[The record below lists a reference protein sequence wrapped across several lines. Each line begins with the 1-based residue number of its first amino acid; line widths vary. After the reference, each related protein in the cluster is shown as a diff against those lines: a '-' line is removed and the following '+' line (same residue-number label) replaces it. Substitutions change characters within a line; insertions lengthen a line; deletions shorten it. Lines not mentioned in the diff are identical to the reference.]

1 MEMQSVKLICVGKMR
16 ERFYIDAFSE
26 YAKRLQAYC
35 RFECVE
41 LTEQRLPENP
51 SQKEITAALDREAA
65 EIIKNIPTDAYI
77 VAMCVEG
84 RQMKSEGMAKLIA
97 ERADSG
103 KPKLCFLIGGS
114 FGMSDEVKQRAD
126 MRLSMSE
133 MTFPHHLARVML
145 AEQIYRG
152 FKINEGSRY
161 HK

>member
-1 MEMQSVKLICVGKMR
+1 MLSVRLICVGKMR

-35 RFECVE
+35 RLECVE
-41 LTEQRLPENP
+41 LAEQRLGDVP
-51 SQKEITAALDREAA
+51 SQKEIDTALSREAA
-65 EIIKNIPTDAYI
+65 EIMKNIPAGAYT

-84 RQMKSEGMAKLIA
+84 RQMKSEGMAGLI
-97 ERADSG
+97 SG
-103 KPKLCFLIGGS
+103 CAASGRSKLCFVVGGS
-114 FGMSDEVKQRAD
+114 FGLDEGVKRCAD

-145 AEQIYRG
+145 IEQIYRG